1 MGMIVPGSQKDSAS
15 LEDPA
20 HGESVLQTGTG
31 LWILIL
37 VPVIVP
43 GPKPAA
49 RAAFLKK
56 HVYMC
61 IFFIHLFGYGI
72 FNLCCG
78 MWDF

>member
-1 MGMIVPGSQKDSAS
+1 MGMIVPESQKDSAS

-20 HGESVLQTGTG
+20 HGESVLQTGMG

-49 RAAFLKK
+49 RAGFLKNPK
-56 HVYMC
+56 FFYWLDEHVQ
-61 IFFIHLFGYGI
+61 L
-72 FNLCCG
+72 LTKK
-78 MWDF
+78 